1 MVSMHVWHTI
11 KRYRKWPLRILG
23 AVVVFYGI
31 AVIVAIPEVLER
43 ERTEETIAAL
53 TAIELTMEDVTGEK
67 LPPPVFPEYRDTT
80 VEGIDAN
87 KNHIRDDVEHAIF
100 ERYPDDTKTRA
111 AQLQYAMAMQLY
123 FTHVFNKETLDAVG
137 LKRGRGLGCVWE
149 LVPTP
154 WPDVDILTLNDEQ
167 LAELQ
172 VLSTQQVKAQRVFE
186 DEVEALVLNTPER
199 ALYFN
204 DVFEK
209 YAYGMVA
216 GDREKSHNCDVA
228 IE

>member
-1 MVSMHVWHTI
+1 MHLWHTI
-11 KRYRKWPLRILG
+11 QRYRKWPLRVLG
-23 AVVVFYGI
+23 VVVVLYII

-43 ERTEETIAAL
+43 ERTEETIAELA
-53 TAIELTMEDVTGEK
+53 TIRLTMEDVTGEK
-67 LPPPVFPEYRDTT
+67 LPPPVFPEHRDTT

-100 ERYPDDTKTRA
+100 ERYPDDTTTRA

-137 LKRGRGLGCVWE
+137 LKRGRGLGCVWD

-172 VLSTQQVKAQRVFE
+172 VLSTQQMKAQRVLE
-186 DEVEALVLNTPER
+186 EEVEALVLNTPER
-199 ALYFN
+199 VLYF
-204 DVFEK
+204 DGVFK
-209 YAYGMVA
+209 RYAYGMVV
-216 GDREKSHNCDVA
+216 GDRETTHNCDVI